1 MVWVTRRYGI
11 QGSRRQ
17 IEKHSSRTRQWRQ
30 EAARRMTAWS
40 LNSERRGAVPVP
52 MRPAQEKL
60 LALVDRIFADGVVDA
75 SERSELV
82 SLYRGAGLTV
92 PEVREVF
99 EAFLQKTWGDAIA
112 DAVFTDDEYRK
123 LATIVRE
130 LHVPT
135 DCVPP
140 IVRFLVRG
148 RAA

>member
-1 MVWVTRRYGI
+1 
-11 QGSRRQ
+11 
-17 IEKHSSRTRQWRQ
+17 
-30 EAARRMTAWS
+30 
-40 LNSERRGAVPVP
+40 

-92 PEVREVF
+92 AEVREVF
-99 EAFLQKTWGDAIA
+99 GAFLQKTWGDAIA